1 MRHGP
6 FLSKQQDKVQASME
20 TPFAKLIRW
29 TPALAAA
36 ALLGGA
42 AYYIAP
48 SLESPITVAYAAE
61 GKAIAAPRYE
71 SGEAKGEQVAIFA
84 GGCFW
89 GIEGVYERVAGVTHV
104 ESGYAGG
111 SKADADY
118 DKVSDGRTAHA
129 EAVRIV
135 YDPAKVS
142 YATLLHIFFS
152 VAHDP
157 TELNRQ
163 GPDTGP
169 QYRSAIFPQNSGQRE
184 TAERYIQQLDAAKI
198 WRQPIVTRIETGEF
212 YPAEAYHQDYMA
224 NNPNSG
230 YILRFDVPKVQ
241 ALKRLF
247 PNIYRAK

>member
-1 MRHGP
+1 
-6 FLSKQQDKVQASME
+6 ME
-20 TPFAKLIRW
+20 NPSVKSGRW
-29 TPALAAA
+29 VSTLAAT
-36 ALLGGA
+36 ALLAGA
-42 AYYIAP
+42 AYYLIP
-48 SLESPITVAYAAE
+48 MMDSPIATAYAAE
-61 GKAIAAPRYE
+61 GKVIAAPLASIAE
-71 SGEAKGEQVAIFA
+71 PKGEQVAVFA

-89 GIEGVYERVAGVTHV
+89 GVEGVYERVAGVSKV

-157 TELNRQ
+157 TQLNRQ
-163 GPDTGP
+163 GPDSGP
-169 QYRSAIFPQNSGQRE
+169 QYRSAVFPQNAEQRSAVE
-184 TAERYIQQLDAAKI
+184 SYIQQLDSSKS
-198 WRQPIVTRIETGEF
+198 WRQPIVTRIEDGAF
-212 YPAEAYHQDYMA
+212 FAAEDHHQDYMA

-247 PNIYRAK
+247 PNIYRGK